1 MKRYALI
8 ILILLT
14 VMLLSTA
21 GKETK
26 KTIPQ
31 LPKFS
36 TSVWLRIRGDSQLKD
51 DVNRYISSQLRSLG
65 DVQMVKY
72 KPERILDIHAHRIY
86 TPLTYDSPASPFGF
100 SLSIVILKSAW
111 INIDN
116 LKTLSEGRINEKDRD
131 MLMRFVGQT
140 YLYPS
145 HMAWSGKDLQ
155 ALCQQA
161 IKYFDTELVKLDRER
176 HQVNRRI
183 IKHQWEDEKER
194 RVLREIIE
202 KKKAEDKIKQ

>member
-1 MKRYALI
+1 
-8 ILILLT
+8 
-14 VMLLSTA
+14 MLLSTA

-26 KTIPQ
+26 KSIPQ

-51 DVNRYISSQLRSLG
+51 DVNRYITMELRSLG
-65 DVQMVKY
+65 DVQMVRY
-72 KPERILDIHAHRIY
+72 KPERIFDIHAHRIY
-86 TPLTYDSPASPFGF
+86 TPRTKDSLASPFGF

-116 LKTLSEGRINEKDRD
+116 LKALSEGRINEKDRE
-131 MLMRFVGQT
+131 MLMRFIGQT

-155 ALCQQA
+155 ALCQEA

-176 HQVNRRI
+176 HQELRREV
-183 IKHQWEDEKER
+183 KQ
-194 RVLREIIE
+194 LRQKREEE
-202 KKKAEDKIKQ
+202 KKKARALREKIRKERSNQKQ